1 MSIYVE
7 IYQLA
12 LIDDSNPKKGRC
24 IVALEPLSRGS
35 IITTSQPLATVTLQA
50 NRNEF
55 CNYCFK
61 KPQAMSPKVMPLQ
74 RCTQCRAAYFCN
86 VSCFKNAWLGY
97 HQFVCKASS
106 TSASNKAASSEDPDT
121 LDAEMLERVALNV
134 GRYNQKEKN
143 DRDAFGEEG
152 ERQEETVDVTM
163 EAFLSL
169 MGHVEDQPKN
179 VLNRYKRIAD
189 GVLKKPYI
197 ASLGLSQQ
205 QLVEFLCWFQCN
217 NFSIQDNQMFTIGE
231 GTYPVASLFN
241 HSCRPNAVAMFDG
254 ALLNIRAIVDIPSG
268 EEVTIAYIDAAHSR
282 TVRQKT
288 LREKY
293 FFNCDCVR
301 CTDNTFF
308 GQIDTMLGE
317 EETDWDRA
325 QRVLDPSNT
334 KDNLRQEIA
343 KQVEGDSWDLL
354 EMCRIYDRKSNC
366 VPKPSKPL
374 TLSTYAH
381 CFVQFF
387 SPYLW
392 SSHNPRLL
400 ITSPSLH
407 NYRAQVDRLEDP
419 QPPAA
424 RPPVRDTADEILST
438 SISLAL
444 SYPTYP
450 GALIPYR
457 LSTLAAA
464 TSYFYDMMADG
475 HWENSVKIGMY
486 IAIQY
491 CFIYPQYHPIMAQ
504 HLLMLAK
511 ASWNSI
517 VQLELLHHGRAL
529 DKLYDNGFRRWIA
542 LSKETIQSTFGK
554 QSDQWREVLELEWI
568 FMREQKLK

>member
-1 MSIYVE
+1 MSLTNLDVYLE
-7 IYQLA
+7 SYQIA
-12 LIDDSNPKKGRC
+12 LIDDSNPNKGRC

-35 IITTSQPLATVTLQA
+35 VITTSQPLATITLEA

-61 KPQAMSPKVMPLQ
+61 KPQSMSPNVMPLQ

-86 VSCFKNAWLGY
+86 VDCFKNAWLGY
-97 HQFVCKASS
+97 HQFVCKSLAKSPPED
-106 TSASNKAASSEDPDT
+106 SET

-134 GRYNQKEKN
+134 GRYSQKPASDN
-143 DRDAFGEEG
+143 NGLGEEG
-152 ERQEETVDVTM
+152 ERQDETVDVTM

-169 MGHVEDQPKN
+169 MGHVKEQPKH
-179 VLNRYKRIAD
+179 VLNKYKRIAD
-189 GVLKKPYI
+189 MVLKKPYI
-197 ASLGLSQQ
+197 SSLGLSQER
-205 QLVEFLCWFQCN
+205 LVEFLCWFQCN
-217 NFSIQDNQMFTIGE
+217 NFSIQDSQMFTIGE

-241 HSCRPNAVAMFDG
+241 HSCRPNAVVIFDG
-254 ALLNIRAIVDIPSG
+254 ALLTIKAIVDIPSG

-282 TVRQKT
+282 SVRQKT

-293 FFNCDCVR
+293 FFDCDCVR

-308 GQIDTMLGE
+308 GQIDSLLGE
-317 EETDWDRA
+317 EESDWDRA
-325 QRVLDPSNT
+325 QRVLDPSKAKN
-334 KDNLRQEIA
+334 DLRKEIL
-343 KQVEGDSWDLL
+343 KQVDADGWDLL

-366 VPKPSKPL
+366 VPEPSKPL
-374 TLSTYAH
+374 TMSTFAH

-392 SSHNPRLL
+392 SYHNPRLL
-400 ITSPSLH
+400 ITSPSPH
-407 NYRAQVDRLEDP
+407 SYRAQVDRLEDP

-438 SISLAL
+438 SITLAL

-457 LSTLAAA
+457 LTTLAAA
-464 TSYFYDMMADG
+464 TSLFYDEMADG
-475 HWENSVKIGMY
+475 EWENAVKLGMY
-486 IAIQY
+486 IIIQY
-491 CFIYPQYHPIMAQ
+491 CFIYPQYHPIVAQ
-504 HLLMLAK
+504 HLLMLSK

-517 VQLELLHHGRAL
+517 VKLDLLNNGRAL
-529 DKLYDNGFRRWIA
+529 DKLFDNGFRRWIA